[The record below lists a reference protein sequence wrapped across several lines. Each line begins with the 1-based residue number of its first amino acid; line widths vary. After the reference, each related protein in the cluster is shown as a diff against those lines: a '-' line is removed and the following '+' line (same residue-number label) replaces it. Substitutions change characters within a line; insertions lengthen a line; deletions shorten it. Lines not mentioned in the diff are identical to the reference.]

1 MIAQLKI
8 IDPRHLEGIQEQHFY
23 SPSEAAE
30 LLTCSSSLILN
41 LCYRS
46 NSSHTKTL
54 NKAYQRAVDEQKRYT
69 TAQVARILNCSGRL
83 IYKLRQLGQF
93 DQIYLNASARIPGWS
108 VLDFIKNHSY
118 RSPKSKLEF
127 ISVNSLI
134 RIPGWALRELIKRN
148 ADAL

>member
-1 MIAQLKI
+1 MTEEQPT
-8 IDPRHLEGIQEQHFY
+8 IDPRHLAGIQEQHFY

-46 NSSHTKTL
+46 NASHTKTL

-69 TAQVARILNCSGRL
+69 TAEVARILNCSDRL

-93 DQIYLNASARIPGWS
+93 DQLWLNASARIPGWS
-108 VLDFIKNHSY
+108 VLDFIKNNAY

-134 RIPGWALRELIKRN
+134 RIPGWALRELVKRN
-148 ADAL
+148 AEAL